1 MEVTI
6 VGGGVMGMTC
16 AWRLTQRGAKVM
28 LLDQGSFGSG
38 ASSAALGALWPSA
51 MPNPGPLQ
59 RIQRE
64 SLWQYPEFI
73 RELSAAAGRAVGYL
87 QQGKLEIIASEK
99 QLEQHRREVEFA
111 NHHWP
116 AMVGTEESK
125 PAMEIVDRDDARKRE
140 PHAAVGDWGAVMCHR
155 SAQVDVADLLAALR
169 LACERAGV
177 QMRAHCKVMEIALQ
191 SGRPRV
197 MLEDGPI
204 ESDRLMVCAGIGVC
218 GLSEKIQTLPPIKP
232 VKGQALLM
240 RSERPA
246 VGRIVKNGAIFL
258 VPWPDGRILVG
269 STTEPE
275 AGFDT
280 TNTTAGV
287 DFLTRGAI
295 ETCPALAHAR
305 VESTWAGLRP
315 TGPKRQPVMGP
326 LPDLPSIFICAGHFK
341 VGIGMAPKSAEIM
354 TRWVLGG
361 ELTSDERQFAPGGMG
376 YGGIK
381 PAEIN

>member
-1 MEVTI
+1 MNVTI
-6 VGGGVMGMTC
+6 VGGGVIGMAC
-16 AWRLTQRGAKVM
+16 AWRLAQRGAKVM
-28 LLDQGSFGSG
+28 LLDQENFGSG
-38 ASSAALGALWPSA
+38 ASSAALGALWPSS
-51 MPNPGPLQ
+51 MPSPGPLQ
-59 RIQRE
+59 RLQRE

-73 RELSAAAGRAVGYL
+73 RELSAAAGRTVGYL
-87 QQGKLEIIASEK
+87 QQGKLEFIASEK

-116 AMVGTEESK
+116 PMAGTQESQ
-125 PAMEIVDRDDARKRE
+125 PAMEIVNLDDAHMLE
-140 PHAAVGDWGAVMCHR
+140 PNTAVGDWGAVVCRR
-155 SAQVDVADLLAALR
+155 SAQVDVAGLLVALR
-169 LACERAGV
+169 LACEHCGV
-177 QMRAHCKVMEIALQ
+177 RMRANCKVIEIGLQ

-197 MLEDGPI
+197 TLAEGHI
-204 ESDRLMVCAGIGVC
+204 ESDRLLICAGTGVR
-218 GLSEKIQTLPPIKP
+218 GLSETIPTLPSIKP

-240 RSERPA
+240 RCEHPI

-280 TNTTAGV
+280 SNTVAGV

-295 ETCPALAHAR
+295 ETCPALATAR

-326 LPDLPSIFICAGHFK
+326 LPDLPDIFICAGHFK
-341 VGIGMAPKSAEIM
+341 VGIGMAPKCADSMA
-354 TRWVLGG
+354 RWVLNG
-361 ELTSDERQFAPGGMG
+361 EPTADERQFIPKPMG
-376 YGGIK
+376 HGNIK
-381 PAEIN
+381 PEETD